1 MVKGQTKHQSSE
13 DQQISNLFGQTAVFA
28 LDDASVDPK
37 VIDYLR
43 DVRTEALRTIAT
55 SQTTYAASQRP
66 ASVVR
71 HSASM
76 YDDDGGDVG
85 SGDAT
90 VTDNCSEIALGEHQR
105 SSTYG
110 MDYLRTVQHASS
122 GSANAAVITPPANIS
137 RERANSYIKWFG
149 CVRKRILDKAIATQ
163 EYDDRTI
170 NLLLFYLR
178 EYLEVHYTVKK
189 GVVAHLVNLLRDS
202 GIQQEEH
209 EESWALDESWVAPT
223 LKRLGSVRL
232 RTIEDVKIC
241 LRGDYTSYRKTL
253 SGFREWSRFI
263 REDEP
268 LHSMFC
274 TLLKT
279 ADDLCLLL
287 NFFSQT
293 WLQWI
298 LKEDNTSKHLVMWL
312 FYILVHLPSKLA
324 ATHISALRELA
335 KKCLTLL
342 EAGTVVPLYPTTEMK
357 LQNTEAVPE
366 NLGLLQLV
374 VVLVSVKYGQLDL
387 LGYE

>member
-1 MVKGQTKHQSSE
+1 MVKGQTKHQSNE
-13 DQQISNLFGQTAVFA
+13 DQLISNLFGQSAVFA

-55 SQTTYAASQRP
+55 SQATYATPQRP
-66 ASVVR
+66 TSIVR

-76 YDDDGGDVG
+76 YDDEGDVT
-85 SGDAT
+85 AT
-90 VTDNCSEIALGEHQR
+90 ATTNCPESTSTEPQR
-105 SSTYG
+105 SSMYG
-110 MDYLRTVQHASS
+110 MDYLRTVQYPSS
-122 GSANAAVITPPANIS
+122 TGANITGITRPGNLS
-137 RERANSYIKWFG
+137 REHANSYVKWFD
-149 CVRKRILDKAIATQ
+149 CVRKRILDRAITTQ
-163 EYDDRTI
+163 EYDDKTI

-178 EYLEVHYTVKK
+178 EYLKAHYTVRK
-189 GVVAHLVNLLRDS
+189 GVVVHLVNLLKDLE
-202 GIQQEEH
+202 IQQEED
-209 EESWALDESWVAPT
+209 EESWAFDESWVAPT

-232 RTIEDVKIC
+232 RKIEDVNVC

-263 REDEP
+263 RENEP

-274 TLLKT
+274 TMLNT

-298 LKEDNTSKHLVMWL
+298 LKEDNTSRHFVMWL
-312 FYILVHLPSKLA
+312 FYIMVHLPSTLA

-335 KKCLTLL
+335 KKCLAIL
-342 EAGTVVPLYPTTEMK
+342 ETGTVVPLIPATEMK
-357 LQNTEAVPE
+357 LQDTEAVPKD
-366 NLGLLQLV
+366 LGLLQLV